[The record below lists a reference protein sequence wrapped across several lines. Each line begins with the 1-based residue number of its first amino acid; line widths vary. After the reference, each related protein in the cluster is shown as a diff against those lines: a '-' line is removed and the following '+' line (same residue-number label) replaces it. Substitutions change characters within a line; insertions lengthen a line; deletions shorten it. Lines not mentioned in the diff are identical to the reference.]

1 MQDRQVLQESEGLAY
16 EEGIKELQRQ
26 REIWQIQLN
35 SQKEIKTEERE
46 NNLEDIA
53 EGWANEKLWLKH

>member
-1 MQDRQVLQESEGLAY
+1 MQDRQVLEESEGLAY
-16 EEGIKELQRQ
+16 KEGIKELQGQ

-46 NNLEDIA
+46 DNLEDILQKD
-53 EGWANEKLWLKH
+53 KLMRSCN

>member
-1 MQDRQVLQESEGLAY
+1 MQDRQVLEESEGLAY
-16 EEGIKELQRQ
+16 KEGIKELHGQ

-46 NNLEDIA
+46 DNMEDILQKD
-53 EGWANEKLWLKH
+53 KLMRSCD

>member
-1 MQDRQVLQESEGLAY
+1 MQDRQVLQESEDLAY
-16 EEGIKELQRQ
+16 KEGIKQLQRQ

-46 NNLEDIA
+46 DNLEDILQKD
-53 EGWANEKLWLKH
+53 ELMRSCD